1 MDSLKRARLES
12 ITDWWRAKHYAK
24 RENKEITGGTGQD
37 HRLGPQGLRGTEVPL
52 LHQ

>member
-24 RENKEITGGTGQD
+24 RENKEITGRTGKD
-37 HRLGPQGLRGTEVPL
+37 HRLFA
-52 LHQ
+52 